1 MPPFRRTSDQWLRW
15 AWAVAWFMTT
25 EAKLDSVVTD
35 VVRRM
40 SRETTPEEMQARG
53 VRKVRSVSLS
63 RVAGLIENAIQT
75 ALMQRHLGVVEDHQ
89 KAFSEAAR
97 QEFVRLI
104 EGGSPQAAPPEA
116 EDALDRL
123 KSQLRSRRE
132 TLEEDQRSWQTG
144 QGHDSESDQ
153 ALEGELRQVF
163 VHWGG
168 DSGRLSPLEQEITQ
182 VAVRALRQERTRGAQ
197 ADLARRAKE
206 IDVLERRVAK
216 LSGELHH
223 TEAELARVLA
233 AKNIDPGLQ
242 SIYSEVQGLSTQDD
256 EYERK
261 SELMTAL
268 FAANI
273 ELRARIDSETVEQAP
288 AAPVPSSEPLVD
300 PSRRDALSTARQAA
314 TVSANPAQA
323 VADGRGGQDRDWAQL
338 WTRGRTSTLETLV
351 PQGRPTPAHATEA
364 AQVSPVSPLRIP
376 AEEAPA
382 HQPEAVAEP
391 VAPSE
396 APEPKEPYVSAP
408 SWLLIT

>member
-1 MPPFRRTSDQWLRW
+1 
-15 AWAVAWFMTT
+15 MTH
-25 EAKLDSVVTD
+25 EAKLDCVVTD

-40 SRETTPEEMQARG
+40 ARETTPEEMQARG

-132 TLEEDQRSWQTG
+132 TLAEDHKSWLTG
-144 QGHDSESDQ
+144 QSHSNEADQ

-168 DSGRLSPLEQEITQ
+168 DSQRLSPLEQEITE
-182 VAVRALRQERTRGAQ
+182 VAVRALRQERSRGAQ
-197 ADLARRAKE
+197 ADLERRAKE
-206 IDVLERRVAK
+206 IDLLERRVAK

-233 AKNIDPGLQ
+233 TKNIDPGLQ
-242 SIYSEVQGLSTQDD
+242 SIYSEVQGLSTEDA
-256 EYERK
+256 EFERK

-273 ELRARIDSETVEQAP
+273 ELRARIDSEAAEVAGPVAPEPAPVASAPSPLATPLATPQSTPLAQRRGFVAKELSEPAP
-288 AAPVPSSEPLVD
+288 ALVPSREEREGTDPWARGRAGSLEQLVPVAKAD
-300 PSRRDALSTARQAA
+300 RAAPTATSHPAA
-314 TVSANPAQA
+314 GHATPAQA
-323 VADGRGGQDRDWAQL
+323 LGA
-338 WTRGRTSTLETLV
+338 
-351 PQGRPTPAHATEA
+351 TPAPSAPAGEPT
-364 AQVSPVSPLRIP
+364 Q
-376 AEEAPA
+376 AEE
-382 HQPEAVAEP
+382 
-391 VAPSE
+391 ST
-396 APEPKEPYVSAP
+396 YVSAP